1 MNSGVPGTTFDL
13 SCACTLPSWFLC
25 LDKTPEVPWDK
36 GCSDGGTKVTTPC
49 PSLFF
54 LQHSDHLWA
63 IVKTDRGAAKIARI
77 VHTVTP
83 QLLANQLE
91 NNCTSSMMSCII
103 QVSSYRFYIWL
114 LLSQPTSFVE
124 SMKMKFQ
131 KGLDQGISYQH
142 SAA

>member
-1 MNSGVPGTTFDL
+1 M
-13 SCACTLPSWFLC
+13 
-25 LDKTPEVPWDK
+25 
-36 GCSDGGTKVTTPC
+36 
-49 PSLFF
+49 FF

-91 NNCTSSMMSCII
+91 NNCTSSMMSYII

-131 KGLDQGISYQH
+131 KGLDQGIPYQH